1 MSADDRPQILIVEDD
16 KDVRDSVAA
25 LLDALGF
32 ETQAAGDGSEALQL
46 LRATVPRPCLILLD
60 LAMPVMN
67 GEEFLQRQ
75 AADAALAD
83 IPVILVSA
91 NTDLVEKAASL
102 NVAGA
107 LPKPVSLSALDATL
121 ARYCARF

>member
-32 ETQAAGDGSEALQL
+32 ETRAAGDGREALQL
-46 LRATVPRPCLILLD
+46 LRATVPRPCLVLLD

-67 GEEFLQRQ
+67 GEEFLRHQ

-107 LPKPVSLSALDATL
+107 LHKPVSLGALDATL
-121 ARYCARF
+121 ARYCARI